1 MFECCLC
8 ISTEC
13 EEKYAAYA
21 GAYDWLLHAPKIRF
35 FTPPP
40 PLFLGVVY
48 GRSDVPIN
56 LSLHLEELDRPV
68 DVDNFWAQTTEFLP
82 RAMTPRFVPATRGVD
97 VATQIEAWE
106 VTSVINTSTHS

>member
-1 MFECCLC
+1 MIDALHVILTTQYEDRG
-8 ISTEC
+8 
-13 EEKYAAYA
+13 Y
-21 GAYDWLLHAPKIRF
+21 GWLLPALKIRI
-35 FTPPP
+35 FTSP
-40 PLFLGVVY
+40 PLCLGIVY

-106 VTSVINTSTHS
+106 VTPAVNPSTHS